1 MRECQLSD
9 GEGVMGEEGQ
19 LTPSI
24 GAPYSYGGM
33 LWLRCLGIC
42 VTEWEGGWGEQN
54 GKGGGGWGG
63 GGGGGGT
70 EWELVEQNGMT

>member
-24 GAPYSYGGM
+24 GAPYSYRGM

-42 VTEWEGGWGEQN
+42 VTEW
-54 GKGGGGWGG
+54 GG
-63 GGGGGGT
+63 GGGERGRRGGT
-70 EWELVEQNGMT
+70 EWELV